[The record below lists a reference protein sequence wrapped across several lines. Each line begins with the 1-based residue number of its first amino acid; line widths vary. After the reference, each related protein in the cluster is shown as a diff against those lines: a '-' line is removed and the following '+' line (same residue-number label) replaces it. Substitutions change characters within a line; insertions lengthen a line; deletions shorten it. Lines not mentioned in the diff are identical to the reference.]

1 MLGVLIYDLILDP
14 DPDQASRLVN
24 VSRIFFALATF
35 ASVSNY
41 LVHIFK
47 SAEKQGRKIMK

>member
-1 MLGVLIYDLILDP
+1 MILILDP

-24 VSRIFFALATF
+24 VSRIFFAAATF